1 MSAVSAPHRL
11 LAWAPQGSVLPD
23 SLWEV
28 RHRWVMS
35 ILVVQ
40 AVAVVPF
47 ALARGYSLS
56 HGLVEA
62 AGPAA
67 LAALA
72 SLRRLPKVARASFA
86 AVGLML
92 ESAIAVHLSGGVI
105 EAHFHFFVMVPVV
118 ALYESW
124 VPFGLAVGFVLFQH
138 GIVGALESSAVYN
151 HEDAR
156 DNPWW
161 WASVHTVAFGA
172 ACLGALVNW
181 RMHERARQVTDE
193 LTEATER
200 DPLTGLPNRAGLERL
215 GQERIAR
222 GAPLSVL
229 LIDLDGFKDVND
241 TLGHAGGDLLLAMV
255 GARFGTVLDKDD
267 VLGRLGGDEF
277 VVVHSAQRAD
287 GAQADG
293 AQAVADRLR
302 QTLAESFAVQGMT
315 LDVDASV
322 GIATWS
328 PPPGQ
333 RPLTET
339 PAATMT
345 ELLRQA
351 DVAMYVAK
359 HSRRGAAAYELEQDH
374 EARRRLTVISE
385 LRRAIDCDELVVH
398 FQPKIRLT
406 SGGAS
411 GFEALVRWQH
421 PERGLLPP
429 ADLIQTAERTSLIGP
444 LTAVVLG
451 KALAAVRQWH
461 DAGMFLG
468 VSVNVSPHSLANPQL
483 LHTVD
488 GLLREYDL
496 DGRWLCLEITE
507 DVLLADERGCLS
519 ALRQFKQRGV
529 TIAVDD
535 FGTGYS
541 SMSYLQRLPADE
553 LKIDRSL
560 IGGLGADVPLRPT
573 AGQVVTDFALV
584 IVRSTIELG
593 HSLGLRVVAEGV
605 ETAETLAT
613 LISLGCDEVQG
624 YLIAHPMPAD
634 QVLPWLAESDAA
646 STAQPLHAS

>member
-1 MSAVSAPHRL
+1 MTAMGSTPHQL
-11 LAWAPQGSVLPD
+11 LAWMPQGSELPD
-23 SLWEV
+23 QSWEV

-40 AVAVVPF
+40 AAAVVPF
-47 ALARGYSLS
+47 ALAMGYSVS
-56 HGLVEA
+56 HSLLEA

-67 LAALA
+67 LAVLA
-72 SLRRLPKVARASFA
+72 SLRWLPKVARASLA

-92 ESAIAVHLSGGVI
+92 ESAIGVHLAGGVI

-151 HEDAR
+151 HDDAR

-161 WASVHTVAFGA
+161 WASVHAVAFGA
-172 ACLGALVNW
+172 SCLGALVNW
-181 RMHERARQVTDE
+181 RMHERAREVTDQ
-193 LTEATER
+193 LTQATER

-215 GQERIAR
+215 GHERIAG

-241 TLGHAGGDLLLAMV
+241 TLGHAGGDILLAMV
-255 GARFGTVLDKDD
+255 GARFRTVLGTGD

-277 VVVHSAQRAD
+277 AVVLSARHVE
-287 GAQADG
+287 G

-302 QTLAESFAVQGMT
+302 ETLAESFTVHGMT

-328 PPPGQ
+328 ARQDGE
-333 RPLTET
+333 LLGET
-339 PAATMT
+339 AATTMT

-359 HSRRGAAAYELEQDH
+359 HSRRGTAGYQIEQDH
-374 EARRRLTVISE
+374 EARRRLTFIGE
-385 LRRAIDCDELVVH
+385 LRRAIEHDELVVH
-398 FQPKIRLT
+398 FQPKICLP
-406 SGGAS
+406 SADPS

-429 ADLIQTAERTSLIGP
+429 ADLIRTAERTSLIDP
-444 LTAVVLG
+444 LTAVVLD
-451 KALAAVRQWH
+451 KSLAAVRDWH
-461 DAGMFLG
+461 DAGMLLG

-488 GLLREYDL
+488 RLLHEHHV

-507 DVLLADERGCLS
+507 DVLLADEEGCLT
-519 ALRQFKQRGV
+519 ALRHLKKRGV

-535 FGTGYS
+535 FGAGYS

-560 IGGLGADVPLRPT
+560 IGGLGAHVPLRPT
-573 AGQVVTDFALV
+573 AQPVATDHAII

-593 HSLGLRVVAEGV
+593 HSLGLRFVAEGV

-613 LISLGCDEVQG
+613 LTSLGCDEAQG
-624 YLIAHPMPAD
+624 YFIARPMPTE
-634 QVLPWLAESDAA
+634 QVLPWLAEQYAV
-646 STAQPLHAS
+646 STAQPLPAS